1 MNIFEKFA
9 IVRSIDND
17 ESPQTIEDIYEITYD
32 LSDYTYDLWHC
43 DDISRLAE
51 YTNGEIYISFEQYTK
66 NEYDM
71 LLNTEEADIEVITI
85 NKHEAIYYMDN
96 RNYNHLIWDNGAYI
110 ISLGSNISKSA
121 LIDIANS
128 VQKVE

>member
-1 MNIFEKFA
+1 M
-9 IVRSIDND
+9 
-17 ESPQTIEDIYEITYD
+17 
-32 LSDYTYDLWHC
+32 
-43 DDISRLAE
+43 AE

-71 LLNTEEADIEVITI
+71 LLNTEDADIEVITI